1 MQRYIC
7 IHCHFY
13 QPPRENPWLETIES
27 QASAYPYHDWNE
39 RITAECYAANA
50 ASRVLTAKGRIA
62 EIVNNYSRISFN
74 FGPTLLSWMEQ
85 NAREVYDAIVDAD
98 QQSRQRFSGHGSAIA
113 QVYNHMILP
122 LANRRDKETQIIWGI
137 RDFEYRFGGKPEGMW
152 LAETAVDNE
161 TLELLA
167 QHGIKFTILAP
178 SQAARVRKLKH
189 GSRWKDVSGARIDPK
204 RAYLARLPNGS
215 HINLFFYDGPISR
228 AVAFEKLLDSGEQFA
243 QRLTSGFAD
252 EAEYEQLMHIATDG
266 ESYGHHHKYG
276 DMALAYALHYIE
288 EQNLAQ
294 LTNYGEFLEKHPPE
308 MEVQVIERTA
318 WSCAHGVDRWFTD
331 CGCNSGVSWHQKWR
345 EPLRNSLDWLRDAVN
360 ALLEP
365 MAANFFKDPWAARNE
380 YIDVILRR
388 ANHRH
393 HLHLAEEGADVFDQF
408 FARHQ
413 ARDLSRDERVT
424 ALKLM
429 EIQRHELLMYTS
441 CGWFFD
447 EVSGIETVKVIE
459 YAARVI
465 QVGGELFRPN
475 ELESGFVQRL
485 EAAVSNL
492 PEQRNGAEIYRK
504 QVKPGIAG
512 LEDVAAHYAI
522 SSLFER
528 SGEEVPIFCY
538 SIDREDFEVMEAGQ
552 AHLGVGRIRLTSDIT
567 LESATMTF
575 AALHLGDHNV
585 IAGVRRTIGEEE
597 YRATKASLL
606 DAFSRADLPEVLRA
620 LDRNFGRV
628 TYSLRSLFGDERKKI
643 LDRLLEGSLRDAENS
658 YRQIYERHAPL
669 LRFLGASGIEKP
681 RILSHTAEFVL
692 NANLQA
698 ELAADVL
705 DPARIQALVEQS
717 KTEKIQLDNDG
728 LGFTLQNSITRQ
740 MEEFCDSP
748 EDLEL
753 LRHVSNS
760 VQLAKNLGLPVN
772 LWRVQ
777 NIYWD
782 LAHKEFPKA
791 RNAQWQVSFLTLGEK
806 LGIETQQ
813 FSHKQSAPAA

>member
-1 MQRYIC
+1 MERYIC

-39 RITAECYAANA
+39 RITAECYGANA
-50 ASRVLTAKGRIA
+50 ASRVLTAKGKIA

-85 NAREVYDAIVDAD
+85 NARDVYDAILHAD
-98 QQSRQRFSGHGSAIA
+98 KESQQRFSGHGSAIA

-137 RDFEYRFGGKPEGMW
+137 RDFEYRFGRKPEGMW

-167 QHGIKFTILAP
+167 LHGIKFTILAP
-178 SQAARVRKLKH
+178 SQAARVRKLKG

-204 RAYLARLPNGS
+204 RAYLAKLPNGRQ
-215 HINLFFYDGPISR
+215 INLFFYDGPISR
-228 AVAFEKLLDSGEQFA
+228 AVAFEKLLNSGEQFA

-252 EAEYEQLMHIATDG
+252 DVDYDQLMHIATDG

-288 EQNLAQ
+288 EKNLAK
-294 LTNYGEFLEKHPPE
+294 LTNYGEFLEKHPPQ
-308 MEVQVIERTA
+308 MEVQVIERTS
-318 WSCAHGVDRWFTD
+318 WSCAHGVGRWSTD

-345 EPLRNSLDWLRDAVN
+345 EPLRNSLDWLRETAN
-360 ALLEP
+360 ALFEP
-365 MAANFFKDPWAARNE
+365 TAANYFKDPWAARND
-380 YIDVILRR
+380 YIDVIL
-388 ANHRH
+388 HRSH
-393 HLHLAEEGADVFDQF
+393 RNDLHLVEGGDVFDQF
-408 FARHQ
+408 FAAHQ
-413 ARDLSRDERVT
+413 IRDLSRNERVT

-429 EIQRHELLMYTS
+429 EMQRHELLMYTS

-447 EVSGIETVKVIE
+447 EISGIETMKVIE
-459 YAARVI
+459 YAARAI
-465 QVGGELFRPN
+465 QLANELFGSEN
-475 ELESGFVQRL
+475 LESGFVKRL
-485 EAAVSNL
+485 EAALSNL
-492 PEQRNGAEIYRK
+492 PEHKNAAELYRK
-504 QVKPGIAG
+504 WVKPAIAG
-512 LEDVAAHYAI
+512 LEDIAAHYAI
-522 SSLFER
+522 SSLFEH
-528 SGEEVPIFCY
+528 SGEDVPIFCY
-538 SIDREDFEVMEAGQ
+538 SVDREDFHVMAAGQ
-552 AHLGVGRIRLTSDIT
+552 AHLGVGRIRITSEIT
-567 LESATMTF
+567 LESANVVF

-585 IAGVRRTIGEEE
+585 AAGVRRTQEQPQYESM
-597 YRATKASLL
+597 KADLL
-606 DAFSRADLPEVLRA
+606 DAFSRADLPEALRV
-620 LDRNFGRV
+620 LDRNFGRT

-643 LDRLLEGSLRDAENS
+643 LDGLLAGSLRDAENS
-658 YRQIYERHAPL
+658 YRQIYDRHAPL

-698 ELAADVL
+698 ELAADGM
-705 DPARIQALVEQS
+705 DPARVQALVEQA
-717 KTEKIQLDNDG
+717 KAENVQLDNDG
-728 LGFTLQNSITRQ
+728 LGFTLQKSIVRLMQ
-740 MEEFCDSP
+740 EFSDSP
-748 EDLEL
+748 DNLDL
-753 LRHVSNS
+753 LRRVSNS
-760 VQLAKNLGLPVN
+760 VQLAANLSLPVN

-782 LAHKEFPKA
+782 IAHTEFPKA

-806 LGIETQQ
+806 LGIETHQ
-813 FSHKQSAPAA
+813 FSHTQSAPAA